1 MDGVKPYLVQGT
13 ADQLPFADASFDAVI
28 SINTIHNL
36 DLERCKQA
44 IREMER
50 VGRGH
55 KYLQVDSW
63 LTEEQRQ
70 NFERWQLTALTYF
83 DPEGWRDLFRQTG
96 YTGDY
101 HWTLTE

>member
-1 MDGVKPYLVQGT
+1 MDGVQPYLVQGT

-83 DPEGWRDLFRQTG
+83 DPESWRDIFRQTG
-96 YTGDY
+96 HTGDY
-101 HWTLTE
+101 YWTLTE